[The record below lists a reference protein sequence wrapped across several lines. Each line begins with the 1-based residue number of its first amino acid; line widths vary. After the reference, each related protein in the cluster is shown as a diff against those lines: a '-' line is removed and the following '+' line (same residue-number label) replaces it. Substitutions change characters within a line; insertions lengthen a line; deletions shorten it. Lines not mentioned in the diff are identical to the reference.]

1 MLDGSAGGPHN
12 PAAIDT
18 TVSKRRDHTAATRRG
33 SFWYRVAVSD
43 GFDPGPRPGSALG
56 SSSGFNVGKFL
67 GLTAALA
74 VGAGVGAGAYY
85 GVKATSSSEATQP
98 AVPEPTPAPEPEA
111 KAGPKLDVPAGPKL
125 DVPAVDE
132 PSDPN
137 ALRLDVPSPWGL
149 PGSDAPK
156 PAPGGGGG
164 GGVTQET
171 F

>member
-1 MLDGSAGGPHN
+1 M
-12 PAAIDT
+12 
-18 TVSKRRDHTAATRRG
+18 
-33 SFWYRVAVSD
+33 SD
-43 GFDPGPRPGSALG
+43 GFDPGPRPDSALA

-85 GVKATSSSEATQP
+85 GIRAGSSGSNTPSEPQAP
-98 AVPEPTPAPEPEA
+98 AAAPEEPA
-111 KAGPKLDVPAGPKL
+111 AAGPKLDVPSGPKR
-125 DVPAVDE
+125 DIPPVDE

-137 ALRLDVPSPWGL
+137 ALRLDVPAPWGADVKD
-149 PGSDAPK
+149 S
-156 PAPGGGGG
+156 PGGGGG